1 MYLRLLLRNAG
12 LIGAVAIVVLGATA
26 WWAGGDTPR
35 YRAIA
40 RLGLPPEAS
49 ASAPGRAVLG
59 AAVDL
64 AGLRIFSLATGAP
77 AGIVEDPWVSLPA
90 SHSMDIRLRFQPRG
104 VAYGSGGI
112 LSTAYGEPIVLSGVR
127 FRILVPPP
135 EDATVLRVV
144 PRAAAID
151 HVESGLEWV
160 PDPAA
165 GTIEVRFTGE
175 DPRVAERTAGAVAE
189 AYRQAVELAA
199 ARGTESERLS
209 LARELRAADSS
220 AALAEAELQALR
232 SRERRGRLEA
242 ELRALERYLEA
253 VERAGDR
260 GRAADLPAG
269 PAGDDPLLGSLHA
282 RLADHM
288 AQRETLLARPSAPG
302 ASHPDVLRLSALIA
316 STEERLAI
324 ATRARMRSL
333 RTRIESL
340 GSFGPA
346 AAGAAAAGDTL
357 AVSRELAA
365 LRGRAAE
372 LAERLAEPDPAPAVA
387 IEVSSGAEPVRG
399 RIPPA
404 MPIALLAGIAL
415 GVGAALV
422 RERVTRG
429 APADPSDALSVGA
442 EALAPVPILAVI
454 PEVTPSLVAPGSGGD
469 FRPAPGQSAGIEAYG
484 ELRSALQARS
494 WGLKTLAVT
503 SASPGEGKTTTS
515 TNLAAVY
522 ARSGLKV
529 VIVEC
534 DLRRPSLGRYFEISK
549 QLDLV
554 DVLFE
559 GGDWRLALQLTRT
572 PGLYV
577 LLGEK
582 SFPKAGDSIGGP
594 EMERLLSEITREYDL
609 VILDTSPLLV
619 SQDAIALSPIVDGVL
634 LVVRSARSDPATVD
648 DVIEQLRAAGA
659 NVVGIVLND
668 PDGAADRREEFA
680 AGATS

>member
-1 MYLRLLLRNAG
+1 MYLRLLRRNAG

-26 WWAGGDTPR
+26 WWAGRDTPR
-35 YRAIA
+35 YRAVA

-49 ASAPGRAVLG
+49 ARAPGRAVLA

-90 SHSMDIRLRFQPRG
+90 TQSMDIRLRFQPHG
-104 VAYGSGGI
+104 VAYGSGGMLI
-112 LSTAYGEPIVLSGVR
+112 TAYGEPIVLSGVR
-127 FRILVPPP
+127 FRIPVPPP

-144 PRAAAID
+144 PRDSAID
-151 HVESGLEWV
+151 YVETGLEWA

-175 DPRVAERTAGAVAE
+175 DPRVAERAADAVAE
-189 AYRQAVELAA
+189 AYRQGVELAA

-209 LARELRAADSS
+209 LARELRAVDSS

-232 SRERRGRLEA
+232 RRERRGRLEA

-288 AQRETLLARPSAPG
+288 AQRETLLARASAPG

-316 STEERLAI
+316 SIEERLAI

-340 GSFGPA
+340 GSFAP
-346 AAGAAAAGDTL
+346 AAAAGDTL
-357 AVSRELAA
+357 TVSRELAA

-372 LAERLAEPDPAPAVA
+372 LAERLAGPDPAPAAAVA
-387 IEVSSGAEPVRG
+387 IEVSSAAEPVRS
-399 RIPPA
+399 RMPTA

-429 APADPSDALSVGA
+429 TPADPSDAPSVGV
-442 EALAPVPILAVI
+442 EAPAPVPILAVI

-515 TNLAAVY
+515 TNLAAIY
-522 ARSGLKV
+522 ARRGLKV
-529 VIVEC
+529 VVVEC

-648 DVIEQLRAAGA
+648 DVIEQLRGAGA
-659 NVVGIVLND
+659 NVVGTVLND
-668 PDGAADRREEFA
+668 PDGVADRREESA